1 MIRLTSFTRRGLPW
15 LCALALAHG
24 GALATAATINVYAAA
39 SLTDALQKLAAT
51 YQGQSGD
58 TLVFNFAASGVL
70 ARQIEAGAPA
80 DLLFF
85 ADEAH
90 ADTLEQQGLLLSG
103 TRRDVLGNSL
113 VIITPPDQAVM
124 TSPAALTNAV
134 YQHVALG
141 DVKTV
146 PCGAYA
152 KTYLTQQGL
161 WPAVAPKVVP
171 FDNVRAVL
179 AAVETGNVDAGLV
192 YATDA
197 RVSHRVKVAY
207 AVAPGAGPKIA
218 YPLAVLKA
226 APEPAAAQRF
236 AAFLQSDAAT
246 TVFKHYGFLVPPPPA
261 AP

>member
-1 MIRLTSFTRRGLPW
+1 MSFTRLALSG
-15 LCALALAHG
+15 LCAIAPGHW

-39 SLTDALQKLAAT
+39 SLTDALKALAPT

-70 ARQIEAGAPA
+70 TRQIEAGAPA

-90 ADTLEQQGLLLSG
+90 ADALEQKGLLLSG

-113 VIITPPDQAVM
+113 VIITPPDHAAL
-124 TSPAALTNAV
+124 TSPAALTNAD

-141 DVKTV
+141 EVKTV

-152 KTYLTQQGL
+152 KSYLTQQGL
-161 WPAVAPKVVP
+161 WPAVAPKVIP

-197 RVSHRVKVAY
+197 RVSPKVKVAY
-207 AVAPGAGPKIA
+207 AFAPGDGPKIA
-218 YPLAVLKA
+218 YPLAVLKD

-236 AAFLQSDAAT
+236 AAFLQSAAAAT
-246 TVFKHYGFLVPPPPA
+246 VFQHYGFLVPP
-261 AP
+261 APTAP